1 MATTIELTGYGTTV
15 TVLSGEL
22 ASLANGSLS
31 GVSGSA
37 GTNPGSAFDN
47 TTTHDLYL
55 DFELITGAL
64 GGAPTVNNVLALY
77 MSTSLDG
84 TNYENTMAA
93 GANTPDSGH
102 LVGNFVVQSAVTTSQ
117 RLHITRVA
125 LIPGKHQFQLLNNSG
140 VALPASGASVVAYP
154 YSMQSQ

>member
-15 TVLSGEL
+15 TVLSSEL
-22 ASLANGSLS
+22 ASLANGSLC
-31 GVSGSA
+31 GVSGS
-37 GTNPGSAFDN
+37 GSGVVLDN
-47 TTTHDLYL
+47 TTSHNLYA

-64 GGAPTVNNVLALY
+64 GGAPTVNNVFALY

-93 GANTPDSGH
+93 GANTPDAGH

-117 RLHITRVA
+117 RLHIIGVKLT
-125 LIPGKHQFQLLNNSG
+125 PGKHQFQLLNNSG
-140 VALPASGASVVAYP
+140 VALPSSGASVVAYP
-154 YSMQSQ
+154 YAMQAQ